1 MRTLL
6 ALSLTLL
13 AVPALAQAPVTLR
26 NATDQEVFAAYL
38 APPGSTEWRDDL
50 LGAATVAAGQSHE
63 IRRPSQDCV
72 YDLRL
77 VLKPGPEVIR
87 RSFNVCTTP
96 EVVLTQAEVAAAQAR
111 SWRLE
116 NATTSTLLNLYIT
129 RPGATADRGEDRF
142 GPVSLDPGASFYV
155 PRPAAGQCSADV
167 VVRTAGGGEAIRPGL
182 DLCVVDTVV
191 IDQIDGEAPD
201 RTPASVSVINR
212 TGRPIAALHISAV
225 AEANWGPN
233 RLSQPLADGER
244 YEFEA
249 PNDNRCLYDARI
261 VFPDGGRE
269 DRMLVNFCQ
278 IGELLFE
285 PLARGG
291 DKRP

>member
-1 MRTLL
+1 MRILFAL
-6 ALSLTLL
+6 ALSALSL
-13 AVPALAQAPVTLR
+13 PAFAQAPVTVR
-26 NATDQEVFAAYL
+26 NATDQEVFALYL
-38 APPGSTEWRDDL
+38 GQVGANEWRDDL
-50 LGAATVAAGQSHE
+50 LGAATIAAGASHE
-63 IRRPSQDCV
+63 VRRPGPACT

-77 VLKPGPEVIR
+77 ILKPGPEVIR
-87 RSFNVCTTP
+87 RNVDVCATP
-96 EVVLTQAEVAAAQAR
+96 EVVLTQAEVTAAQAR

-116 NATTSTLLNLYIT
+116 NATTSTLLHLYIT
-129 RPGATADRGEDRF
+129 RPGAGSDRGEDRF
-142 GPVSLDPGASFYV
+142 GPVSLDPGLSFFV

-167 VVRTAGGGEAIRPGL
+167 IVRTAGGGEAVRPGL
-182 DLCVVDTVV
+182 DLCVVDVVV
-191 IDQIDGEAPD
+191 IDQVDGEAPD

-212 TGRPIAALHISAV
+212 TGRPVTALHISAV

-249 PNDNRCLYDARI
+249 PNDNRCLYDARV
-261 VFPDGGRE
+261 VFADGGRE